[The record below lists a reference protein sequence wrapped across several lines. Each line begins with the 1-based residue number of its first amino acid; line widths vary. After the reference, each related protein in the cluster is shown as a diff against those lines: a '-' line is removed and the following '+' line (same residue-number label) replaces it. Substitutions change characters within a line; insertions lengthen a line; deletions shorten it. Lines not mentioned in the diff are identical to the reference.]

1 MQLDAEQFDRILA
14 AVVTGRGGPY
24 RDGAT
29 AITASEAELIVA
41 IAQLAMAADA
51 VTDPDEAA
59 LFDAVA
65 ARVYATARLATTPP
79 SLAPLADPAARL
91 ELLETHAMQLRGSP
105 AAALAYALAFAIVI
119 ADLELAPP
127 EGELLEALRA
137 GLGLDEDAAD
147 EIATAVASI
156 ATPAE

>member
-1 MQLDAEQFDRILA
+1 MQIDAEQFDRIVA
-14 AVVTGRGGPY
+14 TVMSGRGGPY
-24 RDGAT
+24 REGEP

-41 IAQLAMAADA
+41 IAQLAMAADE
-51 VTDPDEAA
+51 VEDPDEAA
-59 LFDAVA
+59 LFDAVV
-65 ARVYATARLATTPP
+65 ARVYATARLDTAPP
-79 SLAPLADPAARL
+79 TLAPLADGAARL
-91 ELLETHAMQLRGSP
+91 ELVQTHAAQLRGTP

-127 EGELLEALRA
+127 ESELLEALRT
-137 GLGLDEDAAD
+137 GLGLEEDAAD